1 MRLRA
6 CPLRRALQPDFDC
19 VVSRQGS
26 GKLVTVKLP
35 SAPIAIIGMACIYP
49 GAPNL
54 RCYWDNIVNG
64 VDAISRVPEQR
75 WAASFYDPDSNE
87 IDRFY
92 CRRGGFVDDYVDFDP
107 LQYGVMPKAAASADP
122 DQLLS
127 LRVGV
132 EALNDAGYASRE
144 FPREKTG
151 VIIGRGNYLSAGTL
165 RLEQHVRLL
174 PQTLQTVQDLIPDI
188 TADQL
193 QQLRDQLK
201 SKLDYYGPDV
211 AVGMIPNLVAS
222 RLANRLDLHG
232 PAYTVDAAC
241 ASSLIAIEQACDAL
255 RSGQTDMMLAGGLHF
270 THDLTFWATFCQ
282 LGALSRTQTCRPFS
296 ENADGI
302 LAGEGIGML
311 VLKRLDDAQ
320 RDGDRIYAVINGV
333 ASASDGRSSS
343 LLAPAVEG
351 QLLALRRAWQQ
362 TGLERQQIGLLEA
375 HGTGTPTGDQ
385 AELQT
390 LKSFFGALGNRKD
403 EAQTRS
409 VPVLGSVKSMIGHT
423 MPAAG
428 VAGVIKAAL
437 SIYHGVLPPTLHCE
451 QPHPLLHETR
461 FRVIARQEP
470 WPPQDAQRIAAVNA
484 FGFGGINAHVV
495 LSRPEPNTD
504 VTTGA
509 DAVAAQRDRAQ
520 MHLPKVVTIAA
531 DTQQALLDQLQR
543 EHWDSQPG
551 AGAWRLAIVEPNAK
565 RIELAIKVVSKGQ
578 AWHGRNQIF
587 FSGDAM
593 IASGG
598 KIAFLFPGVD
608 SLFEPRAEDVAAY
621 FHWPLSEFCHP
632 ADPAD
637 VLFRVVLGLNKFN
650 QMMFD
655 VMGRLQ
661 IKPHGLA
668 GHSIGEFS
676 AMAAGGMLSQ
686 ARVDAVMGVLENDP
700 STLQVPDVIFLA
712 AACGVD
718 MARAAIGD
726 LPDIVVSH
734 DNCPHQVILC
744 GKASV
749 VDQVAQRLMDMNVLS
764 QKLPFVSGFH
774 SPMFAGHMQQYR
786 DFYDA
791 TDLYE
796 PNVPV
801 WSATSADLFPASMQ
815 EKKQLALEHL
825 LQPVRFR
832 QLIENMYAA
841 GFRTFIQVGT
851 GSLVGFVGDILKSRP
866 HLAISANVAKR
877 EGMEQLC
884 HLVAALWVE
893 GADLD
898 LSLLGFEGN
907 VRQATES
914 SSHAIRLR
922 LGVPL
927 VKLDHALQLQSTL
940 AAQMAIP
947 SLETGQDPLQA
958 LFNQTL
964 VSIQQAGA
972 EVQAAWQ
979 ARKKMR
985 DVPVEPSVAVMQAS
999 SVSASSSVSGV
1010 HPGKSSVPVAPF
1022 KKLIHQMLD
1031 VHDNIPYV
1039 MDHELYPQRPGWSVV
1054 ADRHP
1059 VVPLTMEIALLRE
1072 AIESTLPGYVVI
1084 RFKEVHAFNW
1094 LVVDQPTEIV
1104 MHFQMEQYPEIEVG
1118 IEGYMKAKAVIDTHY
1133 PAPSG
1138 RFEVQRSDVFERRSR
1153 HRTAPF
1159 ENPRPAAIDAQH
1171 LYEERWMFHGPAY
1184 QGVIQ
1189 LGPMADN
1196 GVSGRIRVPSGK
1208 GALLDNMGQ
1217 LAGYWVMEQDKDSL
1231 AMPIS
1236 VDRISFFG
1244 TEPEVGSEF
1253 DCHIWV
1259 RHLDGVSCVTDQQ
1272 LLNEHG
1278 QVVLTMEGWQ
1288 TRRYQMDRDFFMQT
1302 KQIQQKL
1309 VSEVLEEGVVLF
1321 HDRYDTAIVRD
1332 YLAKRF
1338 LNRPEMR
1345 EYEAV
1350 SPRRRRQ
1357 WLNGRVVAKDAVR
1370 KYLWNKLGRY
1380 DLFPKEIAVSNDD
1393 RGQPQVSPHISAG
1406 FEDTLHVSIA
1416 HKDLLALAMVA
1427 EHPVGVDIEK
1437 IEPRTVEFI
1446 ALAMSDEEVAL
1457 LPQTERD
1464 EWVARFWVAKEAL
1477 AKQLGTGLE
1486 GRPKQFAISEID
1498 GQNLRVNEQWV
1509 TTRKRDNYI
1518 IGWTV

>member
-1 MRLRA
+1 MTLK
-6 CPLRRALQPDFDC
+6 P
-19 VVSRQGS
+19 
-26 GKLVTVKLP
+26 P

-64 VDAISRVPEQR
+64 VDAISDVPEQR
-75 WAASFYDPDSNE
+75 WAAGFYDPDSNE

-92 CRRGGFVDDYVDFDP
+92 CKRGGFVDDYVDFDP
-107 LQYGVMPKAAASADP
+107 LKYGVMPKAAASADP

-132 EALNDAGYASRE
+132 DALNDAGYASRD
-144 FPREKTG
+144 FPRDKTG

-165 RLEQHVRLL
+165 RLEQHVRLV
-174 PQTLQTVQDLIPDI
+174 PQTLQTVRDLIPDI

-193 QQLRDQLK
+193 HQLRDQLK

-362 TGLERQQIGLLEA
+362 TGLDRQQIGLLEA

-390 LKSFFGALGNRKD
+390 LKTFFGVPNDQIVEETFR
-403 EAQTRS
+403 
-409 VPVLGSVKSMIGHT
+409 PVLGSVKSMIGHT

-437 SIYHGVLPPTLHCE
+437 SIYHGILPPTLHCE
-451 QPHPLLHETR
+451 QPHAMLQETR
-461 FRVIARQEP
+461 FRVAARQEP
-470 WPPQDAQRIAAVNA
+470 WPARDVQRIAAVNA

-495 LSRPEPNTD
+495 LSRPLSKS
-504 VTTGA
+504 
-509 DAVAAQRDRAQ
+509 DASSTVSVEAAQVQ
-520 MHLPKVVTIAA
+520 LPRVVTIAA

-543 EHWDSQPG
+543 QYWDSQPG
-551 AGAWRLAIVEPNAK
+551 SGSWRLAIVEPNAK

-598 KIAFLFPGVD
+598 KIAFMFPGVD

-661 IKPHGLA
+661 IKAHGLA

-712 AACGVD
+712 AACGIEI
-718 MARAAIGD
+718 AQTAIGD

-744 GKASV
+744 GKASAV
-749 VDQVAQRLMDMNVLS
+749 EQVAQRLLNVNVLS

-801 WSATSADLFPASMQ
+801 WSATSGDLFPASMQ

-832 QLIENMYAA
+832 QLVENMYAA
-841 GFRTFIQVGT
+841 GFRAFIQVGT
-851 GSLVGFVGDILKSRP
+851 GSLIGFVDDILKNRP
-866 HLAISANVAKR
+866 HLAISANIAKR
-877 EGMEQLC
+877 GGMEQLC

-893 GADLD
+893 GAELD
-898 LSLLGFEGN
+898 LSLLGFEGD

-914 SSHAIRLR
+914 SSNSIRLR

-927 VKLDHALQLQSTL
+927 IKLDHALKLQNTL
-940 AAQMAIP
+940 AAQMA
-947 SLETGQDPLQA
+947 SLPLEAGQDPLHT

-964 VSIQQAGA
+964 ISIQQAGA
-972 EVQAAWQ
+972 EVQAAWLERQ
-979 ARKKMR
+979 KARGL
-985 DVPVEPSVAVMQAS
+985 PVESSMPVIQASAVSAPSVAS
-999 SVSASSSVSGV
+999 N
-1010 HPGKSSVPVAPF
+1010 PPVAPF
-1022 KKLIHQMLD
+1022 KKLIRQTLD
-1031 VHDNIPYV
+1031 VHDNISYV
-1039 MDHELYPQRPGWSVV
+1039 MDHELYPQRPGWPVV

-1072 AIESTLPGYVVI
+1072 AIESTLQGYVVI
-1084 RFKEVHAFNW
+1084 QFKEVHAFNW

-1104 MHFQMEQYPEIEVG
+1104 MHLQMHQYPEIEVG
-1118 IEGYMKAKAVIDTHY
+1118 IEGYMKAKAVVDTHY
-1133 PAPSG
+1133 PAPTG
-1138 RFEVQRSDVFERRSR
+1138 RFEAQRSGVFERRSR

-1171 LYEERWMFHGPAY
+1171 LYEERWMFHGSAY

-1217 LAGYWVMEQDKDSL
+1217 LAGYWVMEQDKDCL

-1236 VDRISFFG
+1236 VDRISFYG

-1272 LLNEHG
+1272 LLNDHG

-1321 HDRYDTAIVRD
+1321 QDRYDTAIVRD

-1338 LNRPEMR
+1338 LNRPEVR
-1345 EYEAV
+1345 EYESV

-1357 WLNGRVVAKDAVR
+1357 WLNGRVAVKDAVR

-1380 DLFPKEIAVSNDD
+1380 DLFPKEIGVSNDD
-1393 RGQPQVSPHISAG
+1393 RGQPQVAPHISAG
-1406 FEDTLHVSIA
+1406 FEDTLQVSIA
-1416 HKDLLALAMVA
+1416 HKDLLALAMAA
-1427 EHPVGVDIEK
+1427 EHSVGVDIEK
-1437 IEPRTVEFI
+1437 IEPRTDEFI
-1446 ALAMSDEEVAL
+1446 ALAMSDEEIAL
-1457 LPQTERD
+1457 LPQTGRD
-1464 EWVARFWVAKEAL
+1464 EWIARFWVAKEAR

-1486 GRPKQFAISEID
+1486 GRPKQFVICEID

>member
-1 MRLRA
+1 
-6 CPLRRALQPDFDC
+6 
-19 VVSRQGS
+19 
-26 GKLVTVKLP
+26 VTVKPP
-35 SAPIAIIGMACIYP
+35 SVPIAIIGMACIYP

-64 VDAISRVPEQR
+64 VDAISEVPEQR
-75 WAASFYDPDSNE
+75 WAASFYDPDSSE

-107 LQYGVMPKAAASADP
+107 LKYGVMPKAAASADP

-127 LRVGV
+127 LRVGF
-132 EALNDAGYASRE
+132 EALSDAGYSTRD

-174 PQTLQTVQDLIPDI
+174 PQTLQTVRDLIPEVTDE
-188 TADQL
+188 QL
-193 QQLRDQLK
+193 ARIREQLK
-201 SKLDYYGPDV
+201 SQLDYYGPDV

-241 ASSLIAIEQACDAL
+241 ASSLIALEQACDSL
-255 RSGQTDMMLAGGLHF
+255 RSGQSDMMLAGGLHF

-282 LGALSRTQTCRPFS
+282 LGALSRTQMCRPFA

-311 VLKRLDDAQ
+311 VLKRLEDAE

-362 TGLERQQIGLLEA
+362 TGLERQHIGLLEA
-375 HGTGTPTGDQ
+375 HGTGTPAGDL

-390 LKSFFGALGNRKD
+390 LKSFFGTWNDAD
-403 EAQTRS
+403 QQTAR
-409 VPVLGSVKSMIGHT
+409 PVLGSVKSMIGHT

-437 SIYHGVLPPTLHCE
+437 SVYHGVLPPTLHSE
-451 QPHPLLHETR
+451 QSHPLVAETR
-461 FRVIARQEP
+461 FRLTQTQEP
-470 WPPQDAQRIAAVNA
+470 WPETECAVPRVAAVNA

-495 LSRPEPNTD
+495 LSRHVPAARDDGDDAPSRGAGLQS
-504 VTTGA
+504 VT
-509 DAVAAQRDRAQ
+509 
-520 MHLPKVVTIAA
+520 LPKVVTIAA
-531 DTQQALLDQLQR
+531 RTREALLEQLQR
-543 EHWDSQPG
+543 RHWDSQPG
-551 AGAWRLAIVEPNAK
+551 SGQWRLAIVEPDEK
-565 RIELAIKVVSKGQ
+565 RIALAIKVVGKGQ

-598 KIAFLFPGVD
+598 KVAFMFPGVD
-608 SLFEPRAEDVAAY
+608 SLFEPRAEDIAEY
-621 FHWPLSEFCHP
+621 FHWPLSEFCHA

-650 QMMFD
+650 QMMFEA
-655 VMGRLQ
+655 MSRLQ
-661 IKPHGLA
+661 IKAHGLA

-712 AACGVD
+712 AACSVEV
-718 MARAAIGD
+718 AQIAIGG

-744 GKASV
+744 GKAAV
-749 VDQVAQRLMDMNVLS
+749 VEQVAQRLLDVNVLS

-786 DFYDA
+786 DFYDE
-791 TDLYE
+791 TDLSE

-801 WSATSADLFPASMQ
+801 WSATSGDLFPASMQ

-832 QLIENMYAA
+832 QLLENMYAA
-841 GFRTFIQVGT
+841 GFRAFIQVGT
-851 GSLVGFVGDILKSRP
+851 GSLVGFVGDILKNRT
-866 HLAISANVAKR
+866 HLAISANVPKR
-877 EGMEQLC
+877 SGMEQLC

-893 GADLD
+893 GAELD
-898 LSLLGFEGN
+898 LSLLGFAGD
-907 VRQATES
+907 VRQTPDVS
-914 SSHAIRLR
+914 SNSIRLR

-940 AAQMAIP
+940 AAQRAAQITTQITTQMATQGALLP
-947 SLETGQDPLQA
+947 SMETEGDPLQH

-964 VSIQQAGA
+964 VDIHQAGLEVQTLWRERQKA
-972 EVQAAWQ
+972 RGNRREPDLASSPPASMPANTVQAA
-979 ARKKMR
+979 
-985 DVPVEPSVAVMQAS
+985 
-999 SVSASSSVSGV
+999 
-1010 HPGKSSVPVAPF
+1010 PVAPF
-1022 KKLIHQMLD
+1022 RKLIRQTLD
-1031 VHDNIPYV
+1031 VQSNIPYV
-1039 MDHELYPQRPGWSVV
+1039 MDHELYPQRPGWPVV

-1072 AIESTLPGYVVI
+1072 AIEACLPGFVVI
-1084 RFKEVHAFNW
+1084 SFKEVHAFNW
-1094 LVVDQPTEIV
+1094 LVVDQPTEIGIHLQ
-1104 MHFQMEQYPEIEVG
+1104 MHQYPEIEVA
-1118 IEGYMKAKAVIDTHY
+1118 IEGYMKAKAVIDAHY
-1133 PAPSG
+1133 PAPTGGFEAERSG
-1138 RFEVQRSDVFERRSR
+1138 VFERRSR

-1184 QGVIQ
+1184 QGITQ

-1196 GVSGRIRVPSGK
+1196 GISGSIRVPSGK

-1236 VDRISFFG
+1236 VDRISFYG
-1244 TEPEVGSEF
+1244 AEPEVGCEF

-1302 KQIQQKL
+1302 KQLQQKL

-1338 LNRPEMR
+1338 LNRPEMH

-1357 WLNGRVVAKDAVR
+1357 WLNGRVAVKDALR
-1370 KYLWNKLGRY
+1370 AYLWNKRGRY
-1380 DLFPKEIAVSNDD
+1380 DLFPKEILASNDD
-1393 RGQPQVSPHISAG
+1393 RGQPQVAPHISAA
-1406 FEDTLHVSIA
+1406 FDELLQVSIA
-1416 HKDLLALAMVA
+1416 HKDLLALAMAA

-1437 IEPRTVEFI
+1437 IETRSEEFI
-1446 ALAMSDEEVAL
+1446 ALAMSDEEIAR
-1457 LPQTERD
+1457 LPQLERD
-1464 EWVARFWVAKEAL
+1464 EWVTRFWVAKEAL

-1486 GRPKQFAISEID
+1486 GRPKQFVIREID

-1509 TTRKRDNYI
+1509 ATRKRDNYI
-1518 IGWTV
+1518 IGWTI